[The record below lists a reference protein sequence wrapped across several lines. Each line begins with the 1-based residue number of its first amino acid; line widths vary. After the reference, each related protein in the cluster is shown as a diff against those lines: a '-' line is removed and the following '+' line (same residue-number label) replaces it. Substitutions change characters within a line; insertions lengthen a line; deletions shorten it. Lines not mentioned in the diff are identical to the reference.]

1 DFGDVGPGSTQKAD
15 YDFINEGNATLL
27 VDRIQSTC
35 GCSRPTLIKD
45 GQRYDAKAAFNPPI
59 AFEPGESGK
68 VEVTYKAKSTK
79 GPVSKKLYILTN
91 DPATARA
98 QLVVKSKTI
107 VNVVVTPEKVDLQF
121 DQANAGMPDLSL
133 KSIDDVP
140 FSIKSISVFNNVIT
154 VPFDSEEKATR
165 FILKPEVDLEK
176 LKQLSGGVIQIYT
189 DHPTGGR
196 LMVKYNT
203 KPLYEASNP
212 RYVLPKIEPGKPILR
227 DNLIRS
233 NYGDIVQ
240 IESITSRNGYMEVQ
254 DQQQDGSDVKLTIK
268 ITPPAQ
274 ESSTKRNLNDEL
286 TIILKG
292 GQKVP
297 IRCRGWYKS
306 K

>member
-1 DFGDVGPGSTQKAD
+1 
-15 YDFINEGNATLL
+15 
-27 VDRIQSTC
+27 
-35 GCSRPTLIKD
+35 
-45 GQRYDAKAAFNPPI
+45 
-59 AFEPGESGK
+59 
-68 VEVTYKAKSTK
+68 
-79 GPVSKKLYILTN
+79 
-91 DPATARA
+91 
-98 QLVVKSKTI
+98 
-107 VNVVVTPEKVDLQF
+107 
-121 DQANAGMPDLSL
+121 
-133 KSIDDVP
+133 
-140 FSIKSISVFNNVIT
+140 
-154 VPFDSEEKATR
+154 
-165 FILKPEVDLEK
+165 VDLEK